1 MMGPRRSFWLAVVG
15 AAAALAMGAGGSDA
29 ADGVL
34 HIGNSTQLFVD
45 DWLVASTNLSRT
57 MNRPTAD
64 GVVIAADT
72 PWERGFKIGIIGTS
86 VVQDGGL
93 L

>member
-1 MMGPRRSFWLAVVG
+1 MTVPRRSLWLAVVG
-15 AAAALAMGAGGSDA
+15 AAAALGAGGSDA

-45 DWLVASTNLSRT
+45 NFLVASTNLSRT
-57 MNRPTAD
+57 MNRPAAD
-64 GVVIAADT
+64 RVVIAADA

>member
-15 AAAALAMGAGGSDA
+15 AAAALGDS
-29 ADGVL
+29 DGVL

-45 DWLVASTNLSRT
+45 DFLVASTNLSRT
-57 MNRPTAD
+57 MNRPAAD
-64 GVVIAADT
+64 RVVIAADA